1 MAAEQPRIVWTPQQA
16 AHAAKSASPPVDLGA
31 MPEWSLADLYPAPG
45 ALELERDFTAAAA
58 EAKRIKAAY
67 QGRLVEIGRDGAA
80 LAAAVRAYEQLAD
93 LMGRLGSYAGLLY
106 AGDQSDP
113 VRSKFYG
120 DTSERLTNIS
130 NDLIFFELELN
141 KIEDDA
147 LAEALAHPA
156 LARYKPWFDDLRKEK
171 PHQLEE
177 RLEQLFHEKS
187 QTSRSAW
194 DRLFNE
200 TMSGLRFP
208 VAGEPQPLALE
219 PTLNLLSNPDEDRR
233 RAGAEALA
241 AVFKDNLRLFT
252 LITNTLAKDKEI
264 SDRWRGFKDV
274 ADARHLANR
283 VEAPVVDALVA
294 AVRASYPQLSHRYYR
309 MKARWLGKDRLAHW
323 DRNAPLP
330 EKPERIVPWSEARE
344 IVLSAYSGF
353 APEMAGIARRF
364 FDGGW
369 IDAPVRPG
377 KAPGAFAHPTVPSA
391 HPYVLLNYQG
401 KSRDVMTLA
410 HELGHGVHQVLAAP
424 QGPLLSQTP
433 LTLAETASV
442 FGEMLTFRALLAQA
456 TDPRERKALMAGK
469 VEDMLNTVVR
479 QIAFYSFERKVHEG
493 RRKGELTPD
502 ELNATWLEVQ
512 AESLGPGIELKPGY
526 EVFWTYIPHFIHS
539 PFYVYAYAF
548 GDCLVNSL
556 YALYEE
562 AHPGFVA
569 KYFDMLK
576 AGGSKHHSELLAPFG
591 LDATQPEFW
600 QKGLHVIG
608 RMIDELEAM
617 ETSA

>member
-1 MAAEQPRIVWTPQQA
+1 
-16 AHAAKSASPPVDLGA
+16 

-45 ALELERDFTAAAA
+45 APEFERDFATAAA

-80 LAAAVRAYEQLAD
+80 LAEAVRAYEQLAD

-106 AGDQSDP
+106 TADQSDP
-113 VRSKFYG
+113 ARSKFYG

-141 KIEDDA
+141 RIEDDV
-147 LAEALAHPA
+147 LAEALKHPA

-171 PHQLEE
+171 PHQLDE

-187 QTSRSAW
+187 QTSRGAW

-208 VAGEPQPLALE
+208 VEGEPQPLALE
-219 PTLNLLSNPDEDRR
+219 PTLNLLSNPDEGRR

-274 ADARHLANR
+274 SDARHLANR

-294 AVRASYPQLSHRYYR
+294 AVRASYPRLSHRYYR

-344 IVLSAYSGF
+344 IVLTAYNGF

-377 KAPGAFAHPTVPSA
+377 KSPGAFAHPTVPSA

-442 FGEMLTFRALLAQA
+442 FGEMLTFRALLAEA
-456 TDPRERKALMAGK
+456 ADPRERKALMAGK

-502 ELNATWLEVQ
+502 QLNALWLEVQ
-512 AESLGPGIELKPGY
+512 AESLGPGIDLKPGY
-526 EVFWTYIPHFIHS
+526 EVFWAYIPHFIHS